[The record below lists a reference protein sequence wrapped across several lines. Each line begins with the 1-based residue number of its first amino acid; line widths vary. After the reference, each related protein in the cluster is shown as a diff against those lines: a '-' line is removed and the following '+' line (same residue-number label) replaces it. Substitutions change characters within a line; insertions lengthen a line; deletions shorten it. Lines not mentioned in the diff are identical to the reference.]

1 MYIGGY
7 LTQRPISFIIHAKS
21 LPMLQNTW
29 NFGDARKTHIAIIRH
44 YFWRQTIFEGPVW
57 PKNWFFWREG
67 LLWRAVA
74 PRIII
79 RKNIWKYYCDPLEQG
94 FHQVYLTKFYF
105 FLNPNW
111 YPGLGLNVRIMENLW
126 SCLIM
131 ASLSRLLSWCHGL
144 LAEKIYHWIPDEV
157 ERALPF
163 SDRWADEI
171 EHGYRVGSE
180 ARSVLKYRS

>member
-1 MYIGGY
+1 MRKVFPCSKTHEI
-7 LTQRPISFIIHAKS
+7 LVMHAKHI
-21 LPMLQNTW
+21 LQSS
-29 NFGDARKTHIAIIRH
+29 A
-44 YFWRQTIFEGPVW
+44 TISGGKIFLRAPVW
-57 PKNWFFWREG
+57 PKNWFFLREG

-79 RKNIWKYYCDPLEQG
+79 RKDIWKYYCDPLEQG

-131 ASLSRLLSWCHGL
+131 ASLSRLLSWCLGL